1 MKLEK
6 VSKGVY
12 NAALSWVERTVTV
25 HIVLSNVLVQ
35 MFWLVSCSYAFENL
49 LCFVH
54 GQRPTNKGNREQK
67 PITKKLA
74 EFHNQFVLLTMV
86 SVKSPVY

>member
-12 NAALSWVERTVTV
+12 SAALFYVERTVTV

-35 MFWLVSCSYAFENL
+35 MF
-49 LCFVH
+49 
-54 GQRPTNKGNREQK
+54 
-67 PITKKLA
+67 
-74 EFHNQFVLLTMV
+74 
-86 SVKSPVY
+86 

>member
-12 NAALSWVERTVTV
+12 NAALFLVERTVTV

-35 MFWLVSCSYAFENL
+35 MFCLVSCSYAFENL

-54 GQRPTNKGNREQK
+54 GQGQRTKEIENKN
-67 PITKKLA
+67 L
-74 EFHNQFVLLTMV
+74 
-86 SVKSPVY
+86 

>member
-6 VSKGVY
+6 VSKVVY
-12 NAALSWVERTVTV
+12 NAALFYVERTVTV

-54 GQRPTNKGNREQK
+54 GQGQRTKEIENKN
-67 PITKKLA
+67 L
-74 EFHNQFVLLTMV
+74 
-86 SVKSPVY
+86 